1 MRKRLFLGLRILLGL
16 LVGLFL
22 ITLVASTPKVQNY
35 LAQRFISQLTTQYG
49 IDLSVDAVRVNP
61 LAFNATLQHLLIP
74 DHKGD
79 TLIYI
84 RSLSSRFRSLKA
96 LYASASQSQYRLGE
110 TLVNIKTHSGD
121 SLSNLQMYLN
131 ELPKGSGNAFGAER
145 IRTGALKVRYID
157 DSIGEAHTLD
167 FKKIDIQ
174 NLRLGSKQ
182 VSGEFELAGHYEKN
196 NLLVEPDF
204 SLEGKFETHEGVA
217 LGSLITVRAKDEAI
231 ELDSLT
237 YDFNSGRWKF
247 KVEDA
252 FMTGQRLKALG
263 LSVTNVPSVYWSGV
277 LTLHGGKLE
286 AQNLALQWG
295 ESTAV
300 LDASLNFNVPGNSY
314 RLNFTDIAAYWK
326 DIKGYRSILKTEG
339 VQRLNM
345 ASTVPWRGAL
355 DLENNSQVFS
365 LKGYFD
371 ISEAHLSISYE
382 RNKKVEVLRGG
393 LSKVPIEWFL
403 PGTKQLLTTS
413 FEAQRMT
420 SQPFVID
427 GSLESLSWPGN
438 KQLKAVDYSI
448 VLNPNQYDIALK
460 SAVKGQNFTTNF
472 TLERLNN
479 SWSIV
484 GSADFRRFDVLLSDT
499 PSTAAVLSTGADF
512 SVWGSSWVDI
522 QGSISLDGL
531 RFYTSSQEVIE
542 VGSVQ
547 MSLTVDQEKDHLF
560 KVVSEDFVNLLVSGN
575 YHLFDW
581 QTALSELRL
590 PDNFELDADIQTGTR
605 WIDLIEGSTVLP
617 EITGYL
623 RYSKGLFKSDIRLS
637 RFRYD
642 AFDLKELHGFTDG
655 AGNFVIEAES
665 LNSPFF
671 DLSSIRT
678 DIGASSLS
686 LMASTAGETP
696 DQFAFN
702 FSWNRPSDDHI
713 KLYIEPS
720 SFTLKQYEWGIDKSS
735 EIDLDIVHKSVTF
748 NRLDLRT
755 VDDGYLALQGGYQD
769 NENYTFSLELEN
781 APLETITPEI
791 KNLEIKGGATGSL
804 QFKRQN
810 GRYDPRFNLSI
821 EDLVV
826 NSKFVGFFNGV
837 VNGSSNADVFTLQA
851 DILNTG
857 TPTLELSGILNQ
869 TDNGQFTLDADARFS
884 QFDIS
889 PFSALG
895 TTTFSDL
902 RGLASGVVSLTNTL
916 DSPELL
922 GELVLDSSGLRFPYL
937 GVDFDVV
944 DRPTIR
950 LNRNS
955 FYFDHFRLKDT
966 SFQTE
971 IEIDGFIQHSG
982 LKNFEFDLGVA
993 TLSESS
999 LVLKTE
1005 ASEDALYYGTGF
1017 VSGTGSIKGTPS
1029 STVVQV
1035 DAVTK
1040 KGSSLII
1047 PLNSD
1052 TVDFSDDLVRFV
1064 NSEPI
1069 AEVQRSFTPIET
1081 QKGISLD
1088 FNLVVTPEAMVEVIV
1103 DRESGSKLRG
1113 NGAGLFRLQVAPGD
1127 EFNIF
1132 GEYALASG
1140 TYDYRFGGLI
1150 DKGFSLAPGGNL
1162 IWNGDPYDA
1171 DINLEAVYS
1180 LSANPAPLLDSSSF
1194 PRPVQ
1199 TDVVIQLGGKLLN
1212 PTIDFSLRF
1221 PTLNSVVRSEIEY
1234 RLQDRSTLER
1244 NVFFLLAQ
1252 GNFVNEQMGLS
1263 QQALTGN
1270 LLQSAS
1276 GLLEEVLGASEVLD
1290 LGLSY
1295 EQGYRN
1301 PNANVAIED
1310 RIGVTLST
1318 QLGNRLMFNGK
1329 LGVPVGRVTETV
1341 VAGDVELQLILN
1353 EEGTLSA
1360 KIFNR
1365 ENTLSQ
1371 FLASIPGY
1379 TQGIGLSYQVDFD
1392 NFKDLIRRVLKS
1404 TNTTEE

>member
-22 ITLVASTPKVQNY
+22 ITLVASTPRVQNY

-131 ELPKGSGNAFGAER
+131 ELPKGSGSAFGAER
-145 IRTGALKVRYID
+145 IRTGALKVRYAD
-157 DSIGEAHTLD
+157 DSIREVHTLD

-182 VSGEFELAGHYEKN
+182 ISGAFELAGHYERNKSF
-196 NLLVEPDF
+196 VEPDF
-204 SLEGKFETHEGVA
+204 SLEGKLETKEGI
-217 LGSLITVRAKDEAI
+217 LIGSLITLRAQDEAI

-237 YDFNSGRWKF
+237 YNFNSGRWNF
-247 KVEDA
+247 KVKDA
-252 FMTGQRLKALG
+252 FITGQRLKALG
-263 LSVTNVPSVYWSGV
+263 LNVTDVPSVYWSGG
-277 LTLHGGKLE
+277 LTLQEGRLDAQKL
-286 AQNLALQWG
+286 AVQWG

-300 LDASLNFNVPGNSY
+300 LDALFNFNIPGNSY

-326 DIKGYRSILKTEG
+326 DIKGYRSIVKTEG

-345 ASTVPWRGAL
+345 SNALPWTGAL
-355 DLENNSQVFS
+355 SLEREAQNFFLEGSFDVSGAYFS
-365 LKGYFD
+365 IGYKRSKNEELLD
-371 ISEAHLSISYE
+371 GE
-382 RNKKVEVLRGG
+382 
-393 LSKVPIEWFL
+393 LSKVPVQWVF
-403 PGTKQLLTTS
+403 PGATQLLTTS
-413 FEAQRMT
+413 FEGRRIS

-427 GSLESLSWPGN
+427 GSIESLRWPGE
-438 KQLKAVDYSI
+438 KQLKEVAYSLS
-448 VLNPNQYDIALK
+448 LNSNQYDVALR

-472 TLERLNN
+472 SLERMKN
-479 SWSIV
+479 SWSIE
-484 GSADFRRFDVLLSDT
+484 GNADFRRFDALFSKT
-499 PSTAAVLSTGADF
+499 PSTAAVMSTVADF
-512 SVWGSSWVDI
+512 SVWGSSWIDL
-522 QGSISLDGL
+522 QGTISLDGL
-531 RFYTSSQEVIE
+531 RFYTPSQEVIE
-542 VGSVQ
+542 VGGVQ
-547 MSLTVDQEKDHLF
+547 MSLTVDQERDHLF
-560 KVVSEDFVNLLVSGN
+560 RVVSEDFVNLVVSGN

-581 QTALSELRL
+581 QKALRELRL
-590 PDNFELDADIQTGTR
+590 PDDFELDADMQTGTR
-605 WIDLIEGSTVLP
+605 WVDLIEGSTVLP
-617 EITGYL
+617 EITGYI
-623 RYSKGLFKSDIRLS
+623 RYSKGQFDSDIRLS

-642 AFDLKELHGFTDG
+642 AFDLKELHGFTDN
-655 AGNFVIEAES
+655 AGNFNIEAES

-671 DLSSIRT
+671 DLSSLRA
-678 DIGASSLS
+678 DIGASKLS

-696 DQFAFN
+696 DRFAFN
-702 FSWNRPSDDHI
+702 FSWNRPSEDHI

-720 SFTLKQYEWGIDKSS
+720 SFTLKQYQWAIDKSS
-735 EIDLDIVHKSVTF
+735 EIELDIVRKNITF

-755 VDDGYLALQGGYQD
+755 LDDGYLSLQGAYQD

-781 APLETITPEI
+781 APLETITPKI
-791 KNLEIKGGATGSL
+791 KNLELKGGSTGFL

-810 GRYDPRFNLSI
+810 GKYDPRFNLSI
-821 EDLVV
+821 EDLLV

-857 TPTLELSGILNQ
+857 SPTLELSGILNQ
-869 TDNGQFTLDADARFS
+869 TENGQFTLDADARFS
-884 QFDIS
+884 RFDIS

-902 RGLASGVVSLTNTL
+902 RGAASGVVSLTNTL

-922 GELVLDSSGLRFPYL
+922 GELVLDSSGLTFPYL

-944 DRPTIR
+944 GQPTIR
-950 LNRNS
+950 LNRND

-971 IEIDGFIQHSG
+971 IEIDGFIRHSG
-982 LKNFEFDLGVA
+982 LKNFQFDLGVA

-1017 VSGTGSIKGTPS
+1017 VSGSGSIKGTPA
-1029 STVVQV
+1029 STLIKV
-1035 DAVTK
+1035 DAETK

-1052 TVDFSDDLVRFV
+1052 SVDFSDDLVRFV
-1064 NSEPI
+1064 NSEPVS
-1069 AEVQRSFTPIET
+1069 EVERSFTPIES

-1103 DRESGSKLRG
+1103 DPESGSTLRG
-1113 NGAGLFRLQVAPGD
+1113 NGTGLFRLQVAPGD

-1140 TYDYRFGGLI
+1140 TYNYRFGGLI
-1150 DKGFSLAPGGNL
+1150 DKGFSLAQGGNL
-1162 IWNGDPYDA
+1162 TWNGDPYDA

-1199 TDVVIQLGGKLLN
+1199 TDVLIQLGGKLLN
-1212 PTIDFSLRF
+1212 PAIDFSLRF

-1371 FLASIPGY
+1371 FLASMPGY

>member
-35 LAQRFISQLTTQYG
+35 LAQRFITQLTAQYG
-49 IDLSVDAVRVNP
+49 INLSVDAVRVNP

-84 RSLSSRFRSLKA
+84 RSISSRFRSLKA
-96 LYASASQSQYRLGE
+96 LYASASQSQYRFGE
-110 TLVNIKTHSGD
+110 TLVNIKTYSGD

-131 ELPKGSGNAFGAER
+131 ELPKGSGSTFGAER
-145 IRTGALKVRYID
+145 IIIGALKVRYVD
-157 DSIGEAHTLD
+157 DSIREVHTLD
-167 FKKIDIQ
+167 FKKINLK
-174 NLRLGSKQ
+174 NLRLGSNQ
-182 VSGEFELAGHYEKN
+182 VSGEFEFAGNYEKN
-196 NLLVEPDF
+196 QLLVESDF
-204 SLEGKFETHEGVA
+204 SIEGKLETNEGI
-217 LGSLITVRAKDEAI
+217 LIGSMITLRAQNEAV
-231 ELDSLT
+231 ELDSIT
-237 YDFNSGRWKF
+237 YDFNSGRWNL

-252 FMTGQRLKALG
+252 FITGLRLSALG
-263 LSVTNVPSVYWSGV
+263 LNVEDVPSVYWSGG
-277 LTLHGGKLE
+277 LTLQGGLLE

-300 LDASLNFNVPGNSY
+300 LDALFNFNASGNSY
-314 RLNFTDIAAYWK
+314 QLNFTEIKAYWK
-326 DIKGYRSILKTEG
+326 DIKGYRSIVKSEG
-339 VQRLNM
+339 AQRLNM
-345 ASTVPWRGAL
+345 STIAPWRGELSLEKEAQ
-355 DLENNSQVFS
+355 DLF
-365 LKGYFD
+365 LKTYFD
-371 ISEAHLSISYE
+371 VSGAQFNIDYE
-382 RNKKVEVLRGG
+382 RNTKEEVLKGR
-393 LSKVPIEWFL
+393 LSKVPVQWVL
-403 PGTKQLLTTS
+403 PEATQLLTTS
-413 FEAQRMT
+413 FEGRRMT
-420 SQPFVID
+420 QQPFVID
-427 GSLESLSWPGN
+427 GSIESFRWPAD
-438 KQLKAVDYSI
+438 KQLKEVDYSI
-448 VLNPNQYDIALK
+448 VLNLNQYDVAFK
-460 SAVKGQNFTTNF
+460 STVKGQNFTTNF
-472 TLERLNN
+472 RLERSKN
-479 SWSIV
+479 SWSIE
-484 GSADFRRFDVLLSDT
+484 GSADFRRFDTLISESQ
-499 PSTAAVLSTGADF
+499 STAAVLSTGADF
-512 SVWGSSWVDI
+512 SIWGSSWIDV
-522 QGSISLDGL
+522 QGTIALDGL
-531 RFYTSSQEVIE
+531 RFYTPSQEVIE
-542 VGSVQ
+542 VGGVQ
-547 MSLTVDQEKDHLF
+547 MSLTVDQERDHLF
-560 KVVSEDFVNLLVSGN
+560 RVVSEDFVNLEVSGN

-581 QTALSELRL
+581 QKVFRELRL
-590 PDNFELDADIQTGTR
+590 PDDFELDADIQTGTR
-605 WIDLIEGSTVLP
+605 WVDLIRGSTVLP

-623 RYSKGLFKSDIRLS
+623 RYSKGFFNSDIRLS

-642 AFDLKELHGFTDG
+642 AFDLKELHGFTDE
-655 AGNFVIEAES
+655 AGNFIIEAKS

-671 DLSSIRT
+671 NLSSLRT
-678 DIGASSLS
+678 DIRASKLS
-686 LMASTAGETP
+686 LMASTASEIP
-696 DQFAFN
+696 DRFAFN
-702 FSWNRPSDDHI
+702 FSWNRPSDDHV
-713 KLYIEPS
+713 KLNIEPS
-720 SFTLKQYEWGIDKSS
+720 SFTLKQYEWVIDRSS
-735 EIDLDIVHKSVTF
+735 EINLDIVHKSVTV

-755 VDDGYLALQGGYQD
+755 VNDGYLSLQGAYQD
-769 NENYTFSLELEN
+769 NQNYTISLELEN

-791 KNLEIKGGATGSL
+791 NNLELKGGSTGFL

-869 TDNGQFTLDADARFS
+869 TDNGLFTLDADARFS
-884 QFDIS
+884 RFDIS

-944 DRPTIR
+944 GQPTIR
-950 LNRNS
+950 LNRND

-971 IEIDGFIQHSG
+971 IEIDGFIRHSG
-982 LKNFEFDLGVA
+982 LKNLEFDLGVA

-1017 VSGTGSIKGTPS
+1017 VSGSGSIKGTS
-1029 STVVQV
+1029 ASTVIKV
-1035 DAVTK
+1035 DAETK

-1052 TVDFSDDLVRFV
+1052 SIDFSDDLVRFV
-1064 NSEPI
+1064 SSESVTD
-1069 AEVQRSFTPIET
+1069 EERLHNPIET
-1081 QKGISLD
+1081 QMGIRLD
-1088 FNLVVTPEAMVEVIV
+1088 FNLEVTPEAIVEVIV
-1103 DRESGSKLRG
+1103 DPEFGSKLRG
-1113 NGAGLFRLQVAPGD
+1113 NGTGLFRLQVAPGD

-1140 TYDYRFGGLI
+1140 TYDYRFGGII

-1194 PRPVQ
+1194 PRPIQ
-1199 TDVVIQLGGKLLN
+1199 TDVLIQLSGKLLN
-1212 PTIDFSLRF
+1212 PAIDFSLRF

-1252 GNFVNEQMGLS
+1252 GNFVNDQMGLS

-1329 LGVPVGRVTETV
+1329 LGVPVGRITETV

-1392 NFKDLIRRVLKS
+1392 NFKDLIRKVLKS
-1404 TNTTEE
+1404 TNTAEE

>member
-1 MRKRLFLGLRILLGL
+1 MRKRLFLGLRIVLGL

-22 ITLVASTPKVQNY
+22 ITLVASTPRVQNY
-35 LAQRFISQLTTQYG
+35 LAQRFIAQLTTQYG
-49 IDLSVDAVRVNP
+49 IQLSVDAVRVNP
-61 LAFNATLQHLLIP
+61 LALNATLQHVLIP

-79 TLIYI
+79 TLVYI
-84 RSLSSRFRSLKA
+84 RSLSSRVRSLKA
-96 LYASASQSQYRLGE
+96 LYTLASQSQYRLGE
-110 TLVNIKTHSGD
+110 TQVTIKTHQGD

-131 ELPKGSGNAFGAER
+131 GLPQGSGGAFGADR
-145 IRTGALKVRYID
+145 IQAGALKIKYTD
-157 DSIGEAHTLD
+157 DSTDAIHVLN

-174 NLRLGSKQ
+174 EFRLGSKQ
-182 VSGEFELAGHYEKN
+182 VAGDFELAGNYEKN
-196 NLLVEPDF
+196 NSLVEPEF
-204 SLEGKFETHEGVA
+204 NLEGEMETRVGVII
-217 LGSLITVRAKDEAI
+217 GSHITLRAQDEAV
-231 ELDSLT
+231 ELDTIS
-237 YDFNSGRWKF
+237 YDFNSRIWNF

-252 FMTGQRLKALG
+252 FITGQRLGTLG
-263 LSVTNVPSVYWSGV
+263 LNVTDVPSVYWSGG
-277 LTLHGGKLE
+277 LTLQEGRLE
-286 AQNLALQWG
+286 AHNLALQWG
-295 ESTAV
+295 ESSSI
-300 LDASLNFNVPGNSY
+300 LDASFDFNAPDPSY
-314 RLNFTDIAAYWK
+314 RLNLSDISAYWK
-326 DIKGYRSILKTEG
+326 DIKGYRSILKITEA
-339 VQRLNM
+339 QRLNM
-345 ASTVPWRGAL
+345 AANVPWRGGL
-355 DLENNSQVFS
+355 NLE
-365 LKGYFD
+365 KGVQGFFLEGSFEV
-371 ISEAHLSISYE
+371 SEAQLDIAYE
-382 RNKKVEVLRGG
+382 RNTKEETLTGA
-393 LSKVPIEWFL
+393 LSRVPLDWVFPETT
-403 PGTKQLLTTS
+403 PLLTTT
-413 FEAQRMT
+413 FEAQRKI
-420 SQPFVID
+420 SKPFVLN
-427 GSLESLSWPGN
+427 GSLKSLLWPN
-438 KQLKAVDYSI
+438 DQRLKDVDYSI
-448 VLNPNQYDIALK
+448 VFNSNQFDVELK

-472 TLERLNN
+472 TLERLNT
-479 SWSIV
+479 SLSIEGV
-484 GSADFRRFDVLLSDT
+484 ADFRRFDALLSESL
-499 PSTAAVLSTGADF
+499 STATVLSTGADF
-512 SVWGSSWVDI
+512 SVWGSSWSDL
-522 QGSISLDGL
+522 QGNITLDGL
-531 RFYTSSQEVIE
+531 RFYTPDQEVIQ
-542 VGSVQ
+542 VGGVQ
-547 MSLTVDQEKDHLF
+547 MSLTVDEETDHLF
-560 KVVSEDFVNLLVSGN
+560 RVVSEDFVNLVVSGN

-581 QTALSELRL
+581 QKALGEIRL
-590 PDNFELDADIQTGTR
+590 PEDFELDADIQTGSR
-605 WIDLIEGSTVLP
+605 WVELIEGSTVLP
-617 EITGYL
+617 EITGYV
-623 RYSKGLFKSDIRLS
+623 RYNDGRFKSDIRLS
-637 RFRYD
+637 RFQYD
-642 AFDLKELHGFTDG
+642 AFDMKELRGYTDDSG
-655 AGNFVIEAES
+655 DFVVEVES

-678 DIGASSLS
+678 DIGTSSLS
-686 LMASTAGETP
+686 LMASTAGDTP
-696 DQFAFN
+696 DRFALN

-720 SFTLKQYEWGIDKSS
+720 RFTLKQYEWDIDRSS
-735 EIDLDIVHKSVTF
+735 EIDLDIADKSVTF

-755 VDDGYLALQGGYQD
+755 VNNGYLSLQGAYQD
-769 NENYTFSLELEN
+769 NENYTISLELEN

-791 KNLEIKGGATGSL
+791 KNLELKGGSTGSL

-837 VNGSSNADVFTLQA
+837 VYGSSNADVFTLQA

-869 TDNGQFTLDADARFS
+869 TDNGLFTLDADARFS
-884 QFDIS
+884 RFDIS

-902 RGLASGVVSLTNTL
+902 RGTASGVVSLTNTL
-916 DSPELL
+916 DSPELM

-944 DRPTIR
+944 GQPTIR
-950 LNRNS
+950 LNRND

-982 LKNFEFDLGVA
+982 LKDFQFDLGVS
-993 TLSESS
+993 TLSESA

-1005 ASEDALYYGTGF
+1005 ATEDALYYGTGF
-1017 VSGTGSIKGTPS
+1017 VSGTGSIKGTPAL
-1029 STVVQV
+1029 TAIQV
-1035 DAVTK
+1035 DAETK

-1064 NSEPI
+1064 NSEPVT
-1069 AEVQRSFTPIET
+1069 EEDRSFSPIET
-1081 QKGISLD
+1081 QKGIRLD

-1103 DRESGSKLRG
+1103 DPESGSRLRG
-1113 NGAGLFRLQVAPGD
+1113 NGTGLFRLQVAPGD

-1132 GEYALASG
+1132 GEYALTSG
-1140 TYDYRFGGLI
+1140 TYDYRFGGII
-1150 DKGFSLAPGGNL
+1150 DKGFSLASGGNL
-1162 IWNGDPYDA
+1162 VWNGDPYDA

-1199 TDVVIQLGGKLLN
+1199 TDVLIQLGGKLLN
-1212 PTIDFSLRF
+1212 PAIDFSLRF

-1353 EEGTLSA
+1353 EQGTLSA

-1371 FLASIPGY
+1371 FLASMPGY